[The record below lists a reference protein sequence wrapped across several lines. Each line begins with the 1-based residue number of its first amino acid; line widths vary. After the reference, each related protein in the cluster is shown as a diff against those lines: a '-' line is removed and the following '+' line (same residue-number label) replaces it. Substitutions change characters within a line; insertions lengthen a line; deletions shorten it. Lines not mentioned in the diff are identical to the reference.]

1 MSAFD
6 VVALGET
13 MLCLAPPGGSALA
26 YAESLEVDIAGAE
39 SNTCIGLQRSGLATA
54 WVSRVGDDPFGE
66 RILRV
71 LGDEGV
77 DTRFVRVDPER
88 LTGVMVKDPAR
99 ERPRYYR
106 GTSAASV
113 LEPSDLDG
121 VPVEQAR
128 AVLVTGVTGLIGAG
142 PQRAALR
149 LLERGTGL
157 RVFDPNLRPG
167 LWGSDRVAELLR
179 PLLAASNLVLGGID
193 ELATV
198 VGGDSLEEVATR
210 VLAEGPD
217 EVVVKHGTPGA
228 YVVTRDGRR
237 HEIETIRLDTIDPI
251 GAGDAFNAGY
261 LAARLADDSIEDAL
275 ARATACGTAVA
286 ASAGDWAGFPRG

>member
-13 MLCLAPPGGSALA
+13 MYCLAPPTGA
-26 YAESLEVDIAGAE
+26 SLTAADRLDVDVAGAE
-39 SNTCIGLQRSGLATA
+39 SNTCIGLVRSGLSTA
-54 WVSRVGDDPFGE
+54 WVSRVGGDPFGE

-71 LGDEGV
+71 LAAEGV
-77 DTRFVRVDPER
+77 DTRFVRVDPDR
-88 LTGVMVKDPAR
+88 LTGVMVKDPTR

-106 GTSAASV
+106 GTSAASAM
-113 LEPSDLDG
+113 EPSDLDE
-121 VPVEQAR
+121 VPVEQVR
-128 AVLVTGVTGLIGAG
+128 AVLVTGVTGLIGEG
-142 PQRAALR
+142 PQRTALR

-167 LWGSDRVAELLR
+167 LWGSDRPAELLR
-179 PLLAASNLVLGGID
+179 PMLGASNLVLGGVD
-193 ELATV
+193 ELAV
-198 VGGDSLEEVATR
+198 IVGGTSLEDVATR
-210 VLAEGPD
+210 VLEHGPD

-228 YVVTRDGRR
+228 YAVTRDGTR
-237 HEIETIRLDTIDPI
+237 HEIETSRIDTVDPI

-261 LAARLADDSIEDAL
+261 LAARLGGQSIEQAL